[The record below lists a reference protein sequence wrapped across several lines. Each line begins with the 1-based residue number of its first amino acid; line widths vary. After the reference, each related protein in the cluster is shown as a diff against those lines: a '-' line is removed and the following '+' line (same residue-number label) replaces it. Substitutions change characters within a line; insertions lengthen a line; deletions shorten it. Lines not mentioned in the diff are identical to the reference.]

1 MNLLSCFFQ
10 QVGLKVSDFCIQ
22 GVFASISYFT
32 GPPMP
37 PINPGTPGTPKKRFS
52 PTMITSPDGKG
63 IIMSGGFILTGPN
76 GWSKEYL
83 TTLMELR
90 LNGSSNEFYWT
101 VMNQTMKI
109 PREGPVMFNVP
120 DDYCVQHDFIN
131 HSEHASVTWIRLTIA
146 GSLIFLA
153 LLSIMAYVA
162 RRHWNNIKEKESKKK
177 KINIIFRNEGS
188 TQQMFEENNPTYE
201 QICGI
206 EVSSLPQLFVGNIE
220 KGELIGKL
228 YKNICMLRKTFHFE
242 IFNLTHQKRTQT
254 P

>member
-37 PINPGTPGTPKKRFS
+37 PINPGTPGTPKKRFN

-63 IIMSGGFILTGPN
+63 IIMSGGFILTERN
-76 GWSKEYL
+76 KEYL

-120 DDYCVQHDFIN
+120 DDYCVKHDFIT
-131 HSEHASVTWIRLTIA
+131 HVLEYASVTWIRLTIA
-146 GSLIFLA
+146 GSLIILV
-153 LLSIMAYVA
+153 LVIILTYVA
-162 RRHWNNIKEKESKKK
+162 RKHWNKIKETKYKEK
-177 KINIIFRNEGS
+177 KIQTIFRNVVS
-188 TQQMFEENNPTYE
+188 TQQIFEENNPTYE
-201 QICGI
+201 QIVGI
-206 EVSSLPQLFVGNIE
+206 EVTSLPQLFVGNIE
-220 KGELIGKL
+220 QGELIGKL
-228 YKNICMLRKTFHFE
+228 
-242 IFNLTHQKRTQT
+242 
-254 P
+254 